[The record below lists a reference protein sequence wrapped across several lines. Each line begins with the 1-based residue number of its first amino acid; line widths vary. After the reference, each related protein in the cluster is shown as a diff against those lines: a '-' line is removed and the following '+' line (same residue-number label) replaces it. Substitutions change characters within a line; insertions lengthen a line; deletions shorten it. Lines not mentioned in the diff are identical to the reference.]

1 MPGKSQRNKLSEDP
15 KKRLAEFETEGEDQ
29 QRQKTRLHSKEQAR
43 FYIAYHF
50 LSEVLGD
57 DFDFYSEIADAD
69 MEIMMSY
76 KGLRS
81 DDVRDMFRGM
91 GDDDMLK
98 VGNQPELEKYLR
110 DRGRSKDADRNR

>member
-1 MPGKSQRNKLSEDP
+1 MTVEKRKLSEDP
-15 KKRLAEFETEGEDQ
+15 KKRLAEFETEGEQ
-29 QRQKTRLHSKEQAR
+29 HPKQKTRLHSKEQMQ
-43 FYIAYHF
+43 FYVAYHF
-50 LSEVLGD
+50 LSEVLGEE
-57 DFDFYSEIADAD
+57 FKFYGEIADAD

-98 VGNQPELEKYLR
+98 VGNQPELERYLKSK
-110 DRGRSKDADRNR
+110 GRSRDGDSNR